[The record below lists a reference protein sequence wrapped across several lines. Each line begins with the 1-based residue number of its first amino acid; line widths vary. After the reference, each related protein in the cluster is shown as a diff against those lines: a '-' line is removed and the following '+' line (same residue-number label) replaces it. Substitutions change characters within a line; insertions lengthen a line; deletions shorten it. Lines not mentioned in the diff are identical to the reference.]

1 MRAHNERRGVCGA
14 GGVCGVKANA
24 GHAKPAAGMSGLLA
38 LAAGLGRGLAAP
50 NAQLRVLNPRV
61 GEARRGGAAC
71 ALPAGLASM
80 GSGAEGGLVGGVS
93 SLGYSGTIAHA
104 LLQCALVAVAAT
116 GS

>member
-1 MRAHNERRGVCGA
+1 MRRGSGA
-14 GGVCGVKANA
+14 GWRRRMRSCECSTRGWARSC
-24 GHAKPAAGMSGLLA
+24 AA
-38 LAAGLGRGLAAP
+38 
-50 NAQLRVLNPRV
+50 
-61 GEARRGGAAC
+61 ARRGGAAC

-116 GS
+116 GA